1 MRGAAVPGVAGP
13 LLGRWGRE
21 RAPGSGVSGA
31 GVGRGRVS
39 ADCDA
44 VVDVVV
50 CCRGWYACWTL
61 QDGDTALLCAARSGK
76 VEAVALLLDR
86 GADLEAKNDVS
97 FLVVPPACRRAGVV

>member
-50 CCRGWYACWTL
+50 CCRGWHACWTL
-61 QDGDTALLCAARSGK
+61 QDDDTAVLLAAFRGK
-76 VEAVALLLDR
+76 VEAMALVLDR
-86 GADLEAKNDVS
+86 GADLEAKTKVS
-97 FLVVPPACRRAGVV
+97 FSGRASQLLPRLR